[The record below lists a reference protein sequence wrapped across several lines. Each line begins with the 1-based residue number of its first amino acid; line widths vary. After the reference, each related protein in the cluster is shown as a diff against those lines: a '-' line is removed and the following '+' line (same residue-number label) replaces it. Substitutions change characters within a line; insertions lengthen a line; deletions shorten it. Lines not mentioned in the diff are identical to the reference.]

1 MAYNRMHASM
11 SNADA
16 SVPTASTSGSSSSS
30 SSSSS
35 NAERPLKVHWA
46 QGSQLTSLA
55 FIGAQYRMYALFDAL
70 VTHQTAT
77 IICQRISAWIK
88 SQQALLF
95 VPV

>member
-1 MAYNRMHASM
+1 MAYNRVHASM

-16 SVPTASTSGSSSSS
+16 SVPTASTSGSSS

-55 FIGAQYRMYALFDAL
+55 FIGAQYRLYALFDAL

>member
-16 SVPTASTSGSSSSS
+16 SVPTASTSGSS

>member
-1 MAYNRMHASM
+1 MAYKRVHASM
-11 SNADA
+11 SSADA
-16 SVPTASTSGSSSSS
+16 STSSTSASSNSAGSSSSP
-30 SSSSS
+30 
-35 NAERPLKVHWA
+35 ERPLKVHWA

-55 FIGAQYRMYALFDAL
+55 FIGAQYRLYALFDAL